1 MLRFDTD
8 EQKVHAMDNS
18 RRARERAE
26 AVLSGPPDRPVKGSA
41 VGIIAA
47 ETQARGEKTARLKQL
62 RLERDAAE
70 PPAPAKVKK
79 PAAKAKTKTATKAKA
94 APKAAKPA
102 ARAKKPAA

>member
-1 MLRFDTD
+1 
-8 EQKVHAMDNS
+8 MDNS

-62 RLERDAAE
+62 RLERDANE
-70 PPAPAKVKK
+70 PPAPVKVK
-79 PAAKAKTKTATKAKA
+79 PASKAKTATKAKA
-94 APKAAKPA
+94 APKAAKKPA
-102 ARAKKPAA
+102 TRAKKPAA

>member
-1 MLRFDTD
+1 
-8 EQKVHAMDNS
+8 MDNS

-70 PPAPAKVKK
+70 PPAPVKVK
-79 PAAKAKTKTATKAKA
+79 PAAKAKTATKAKA
-94 APKAAKPA
+94 APKAVKKPA
-102 ARAKKPAA
+102 TRAKKPAA